1 MRRGSFKEPI
11 FFQRKGMKT
20 CLEEKEKTVRPWL
33 NLRLCCHFFLLILFG
48 IIEFGFAFAFKM
60 QVQNASREAT
70 RYAAIHSSD
79 STLVSEV
86 TQYLMDTE
94 DINQMTNSV
103 ILSGGSVSVKVRGWR
118 TRLLRLGTCFSEWV
132 KDNGFDNYEDRIIFI
147 KKGEENENTLLINA
161 KDES

>member
-1 MRRGSFKEPI
+1 MFRRKRENGQALVEFALVLP
-11 FFQRKGMKT
+11 
-20 CLEEKEKTVRPWL
+20 L
-33 NLRLCCHFFLLILFG
+33 FLLILFG

-103 ILSGGSVSVKVRGWR
+103 ILSGGSVSVKVRGVENPI
-118 TRLLRLGTCFSEWV
+118 TPVGYMLFP
-132 KDNGFDNYEDRIIFI
+132 NGLKITASTTMKTE
-147 KKGEENENTLLINA
+147 
-161 KDES
+161 

>member
-1 MRRGSFKEPI
+1 
-11 FFQRKGMKT
+11 MKT
-20 CLEEKEKTVRPWL
+20 RKETGQALVEFALVLPL
-33 NLRLCCHFFLLILFG
+33 FLLILFG

-60 QVQNASREAT
+60 QVQNASRDAT

-103 ILSGGSVSVKVRGWR
+103 ILSGGSVSVKVRGVENPI
-118 TRLLRLGTCFSEWV
+118 TPVGYMFFP
-132 KDNGFDNYEDRIIFI
+132 NGLKITASTTMKTE
-147 KKGEENENTLLINA
+147 
-161 KDES
+161 